1 MFGNENASRVW
12 KGEEE
17 RFFLPSLDFPN
28 FKDISL
34 EMKWLKKFSS
44 QDLLYIV
51 IFSALGLA
59 IKPIV
64 TPLVH
69 LISTPLMIPGGSL
82 AGGLYM
88 MWISLTIATINKT
101 GAGFLVG
108 LVQAIVMLSLGFFGN
123 HGAVS
128 LISYTLPGIAGEIV
142 AKFFR
147 DNKTVFAQTW
157 ICASANIS
165 GSIVVTILVM
175 RLALIPFLISTIA
188 AAISGIIGGILSYK
202 LFQKLRNYNIL

>member
-1 MFGNENASRVW
+1 
-12 KGEEE
+12 
-17 RFFLPSLDFPN
+17 
-28 FKDISL
+28 
-34 EMKWLKKFSS
+34 MKWLKKFST

-59 IKPIV
+59 IKPVI

-69 LISTPLMIPGGSL
+69 LVSAPLMIPGGSL

-88 MWISLTIATINKT
+88 MWLSLTIAVVNKT

-128 LISYTLPGIAGEIV
+128 LISYTFPGIAAEIV
-142 AKFFR
+142 AGFFK
-147 DNKTVFAQTW
+147 DKKTVYAQTW
-157 ICASANIS
+157 ICTSANIS

-175 RLALIPFLISTIA
+175 RLALIPFLISIIA

-202 LFQKLRNYNIL
+202 LFQKLKNYNIL

>member
-1 MFGNENASRVW
+1 
-12 KGEEE
+12 
-17 RFFLPSLDFPN
+17 
-28 FKDISL
+28 
-34 EMKWLKKFSS
+34 MKWLKKFSS

-69 LISTPLMIPGGSL
+69 LVSAPLMIPGGSL

-88 MWISLTIATINKT
+88 MWLSLTIAVVNKT

-128 LISYTLPGIAGEIV
+128 LISYTLPGIAAEIV
-142 AKFFR
+142 AKFFK
-147 DNKTVFAQTW
+147 DNKTVYAQTW
-157 ICASANIS
+157 ICSSANIT

-175 RLALIPFLISTIA
+175 RLALIPFLISMVA
-188 AAISGIIGGILSYK
+188 AAISGIIGGILSHK
-202 LFQKLRNYNIL
+202 LFQKLRNYHIL

>member
-1 MFGNENASRVW
+1 
-12 KGEEE
+12 
-17 RFFLPSLDFPN
+17 
-28 FKDISL
+28 
-34 EMKWLKKFSS
+34 MKWLKKFST

-59 IKPIV
+59 IKPVI

-69 LISTPLMIPGGSL
+69 LVSAPLMIPGGSL

-88 MWISLTIATINKT
+88 MWLSLTIAVVNKT

-128 LISYTLPGIAGEIV
+128 LISYTLPGIAAEIV
-142 AKFFR
+142 AKFFK
-147 DNKTVFAQTW
+147 DNKTVYAQTW
-157 ICASANIS
+157 ICTSANIS
-165 GSIVVTILVM
+165 GSIVVTVLVM
-175 RLALIPFLISTIA
+175 RLALIPFLISIVA
-188 AAISGIIGGILSYK
+188 AAISGIIGGILSYR
-202 LFQKLRNYNIL
+202 LFQKLRSYNIL